1 MGRAATCIQSAI
13 RGKRTRMQMQ
23 WMRAA
28 RAAKEASH
36 RAKGREALMMDV
48 GYLPAGGSFMPR
60 VSGAA
65 PRPMRF
71 PWPEFFR
78 DVSAVRRP
86 DSPSQAWIDFV
97 RTCGATSTQHGV
109 SPPSDH
115 RIPAALIPR
124 EAKRAA
130 AATKAAATKA
140 AATMSGGKRP
150 PSALLQRMQVCDYQW
165 ASTNEG
171 TFVGGRVLHSSQ
183 LPARP
188 HIRGSSSGRTEP
200 ATPEGS
206 LPSPVPGPGV
216 LHSPVPGPGVL
227 VPVPCPVPPPPP
239 PISLNAPPS
248 SSRSDLPPRLNPIS
262 LNGPPSSSRSPPI
275 SLNAPPS
282 SSKPPPSRPSS
293 TSSPMQPPSGHSP
306 PLTPLPPLQVLSPGW
321 DAPVYAP
328 TGALPRPSPSRAGL
342 SSSQSSRSVRSLPE
356 LCTRRP
362 WDSSPRD
369 SCPARPNTPATVDGS
384 FTCGQDGSSRAW
396 TPLQEALP
404 PPPYPYSAVSGS
416 QAEPQPAARPRS
428 SAIRWREKAVVEC
441 RLGEPLSHFPLVNDH
456 AKGGGSWP
464 GLLHGGCTLK
474 AMPRTPDR
482 PSIPMVRLAKVPANK
497 RCPLVR
503 GSVPT
508 VQRDG
513 LLVMA

>member
-1 MGRAATCIQSAI
+1 M
-13 RGKRTRMQMQ
+13 
-23 WMRAA
+23 
-28 RAAKEASH
+28 
-36 RAKGREALMMDV
+36 
-48 GYLPAGGSFMPR
+48 
-60 VSGAA
+60 
-65 PRPMRF
+65 
-71 PWPEFFR
+71 
-78 DVSAVRRP
+78 
-86 DSPSQAWIDFV
+86 
-97 RTCGATSTQHGV
+97 
-109 SPPSDH
+109 
-115 RIPAALIPR
+115 
-124 EAKRAA
+124 
-130 AATKAAATKA
+130 
-140 AATMSGGKRP
+140 
-150 PSALLQRMQVCDYQW
+150 
-165 ASTNEG
+165 
-171 TFVGGRVLHSSQ
+171 
-183 LPARP
+183 
-188 HIRGSSSGRTEP
+188 
-200 ATPEGS
+200 
-206 LPSPVPGPGV
+206 
-216 LHSPVPGPGVL
+216 
-227 VPVPCPVPPPPP
+227 PCPVPPPPP
-239 PISLNAPPS
+239 PISLSAPPS
-248 SSRSDLPPRLNPIS
+248 SSRSDLLRD
-262 LNGPPSSSRSPPI
+262 PI

-282 SSKPPPSRPSS
+282 SSRSPPSRPSS
-293 TSSPMQPPSGHSP
+293 TSSPMRPPSGHSP
-306 PLTPLPPLQVLSPGW
+306 PLTPSPPLQVLSPGG
-321 DAPVYAP
+321 DVPVYAAP

-356 LCTRRP
+356 LRTRRP

-474 AMPRTPDR
+474 AMPHTPDR
-482 PSIPMVRLAKVPANK
+482 PSIPMVRVAKVPANK